1 MIVADSDV
9 LIDALRGRDP
19 GKGRIALELQTG
31 RLATTSV
38 SVFELR
44 SGAKTPR
51 ERTKVDALLDAL
63 TVLPFDVAAADAAA
77 SIRRELESHGK
88 GLAMADYLIAGTCV
102 SRSGILL
109 TRNRAH
115 FERVPGL
122 LLSGRWHSNDVR
134 D

>member
-1 MIVADSDV
+1 MIIADSDV
-9 LIDALRGRDP
+9 LIDALRGKDP
-19 GKGRIALELQTG
+19 GKGRIAIELQTG

-44 SGAKTPR
+44 SGAKTLR
-51 ERTKVDALLDAL
+51 ERATVDALLDAL
-63 TVLPFDVAAADAAA
+63 TVLPFDAAAADAAA
-77 SIRRELESHGK
+77 SIRRELESSGK
-88 GLAMADYLIAGTCV
+88 GLAMADYLIAGICV

-122 LLSGRWHSNDVR
+122 LLSGRWRSDDAHD
-134 D
+134 